1 MFLTPSV
8 KVRDY
13 AHQYFECVFEY
24 IEVLA
29 RYRLSRLE
37 RFYSFVKATFKKG
50 AITSGAVKAYLPF
63 LSALWNLFTR
73 TGLTNFRPVT

>member
-24 IEVLA
+24 IKYY
-29 RYRLSRLE
+29 RYRLSYLE
-37 RFYSFVKATFKKG
+37 RFYSFVKATFKTG
-50 AITSGAVKAYLPF
+50 AITSGAVKVYLPF

-73 TGLTNFRPVT
+73 TGLPNFRPVT